1 MAGLAGA
8 ARGHGGRRRG
18 VAPVRPLARGRAR
31 WRGHGTEGETG
42 EGEAMAEARHNK
54 VDKVPEVY
62 DLYAMAHTASFK
74 KVKAFSQSDLDDANN
89 FTNISSHNKLVRY
102 RDEGKARKGEDF
114 NPSQGPIDPE
124 LVMISGGGRS
134 HGSIAIGDGLIRC
147 PSTLPEIKARQS
159 SSAPEIRPRER
170 PVQLAIKAAIQSERD
185 RTEKLLAEAAERQR
199 ELEERTTKMMEEER
213 ARNDM
218 QARAMYEL
226 LVSVCEKTG
235 QTAPPMPVI
244 APGTTRNSRQ
254 ASHDP
259 SPATDTSHPAPTPPR
274 SW

>member
-1 MAGLAGA
+1 M
-8 ARGHGGRRRG
+8 
-18 VAPVRPLARGRAR
+18 
-31 WRGHGTEGETG
+31 
-42 EGEAMAEARHNK
+42 
-54 VDKVPEVY
+54 DKVPEVY

-102 RDEGKARKGEDF
+102 RDEGKAKKGEDF

-170 PVQLAIKAAIQSERD
+170 PVQLAIKVSYTYSAIFLHYIVCASI
-185 RTEKLLAEAAERQR
+185 
-199 ELEERTTKMMEEER
+199 
-213 ARNDM
+213 ND
-218 QARAMYEL
+218 Y
-226 LVSVCEKTG
+226 K
-235 QTAPPMPVI
+235 
-244 APGTTRNSRQ
+244 
-254 ASHDP
+254 
-259 SPATDTSHPAPTPPR
+259 
-274 SW
+274 W

>member
-1 MAGLAGA
+1 MEGVPHHQGSSNLYQF
-8 ARGHGGRRRG
+8 GRN
-18 VAPVRPLARGRAR
+18 
-31 WRGHGTEGETG
+31 W
-42 EGEAMAEARHNK
+42 ARHNK
-54 VDKVPEVY
+54 VDKLPELY

-147 PSTLPEIKARQS
+147 PSTLPEIKACQS

-185 RTEKLLAEAAERQR
+185 RTEKLLAEAAETQR

-244 APGTTRNSRQ
+244 APGTTLNSRN

-259 SPATDTSHPAPTPPR
+259 SPATGTSQHAPTPP
-274 SW
+274 